1 MGWLKNMTIKTN
13 TKRILKELIMV
24 LNNFMQ
30 ENPNMSLETILQS
43 PDFHN
48 RLIIRDLKGKEI
60 GRAGNIIQ
68 EFPANLQKNLFTL
81 LSHVVW
87 SILRYELKYDPTIGT
102 EKDVRTVL
110 NIVKGGLEDIVS

>member
-13 TKRILKELIMV
+13 TKRILKELNMA

-60 GRAGNIIQ
+60 GRAGHIIR
-68 EFPANLQKNLFTL
+68 EFPTNLQKNPFTL
-81 LSHVVW
+81 LSNVVW

-102 EKDVRTVL
+102 EEDVRTVL
-110 NIVKGGLEDIVS
+110 NIVKGVLEDIES